1 MALVIQ
7 HYSLGLQ
14 VPTPPCISRDYLVMT
29 IIPWI
34 HGPGVIGPGGL
45 LHLCEYVHTKSE
57 MITVMPHSTVVTYGR
72 FWQNHVVTTPVSR
85 SSHGDQ
91 D

>member
-34 HGPGVIGPGGL
+34 HGLRVIGPGGL

-57 MITVMPHSTVVTYGR
+57 MITVMPHYHRCNLRTI
-72 FWQNHVVTTPVSR
+72 PAESR
-85 SSHGDQ
+85 SYHSGE
-91 D
+91 

>member
-34 HGPGVIGPGGL
+34 HGPGVIGPGGT

-57 MITVMPHSTVVTYGR
+57 MITVMPPFHRCNLRTILAE
-72 FWQNHVVTTPVSR
+72 SR
-85 SSHGDQ
+85 SYHSGE
-91 D
+91 